1 MSPALVLNATFE
13 PIAVV
18 TSRRA
23 VLLVVAD
30 KADIVEAGD
39 DEWRSARG
47 SIQVPRV
54 VRLRRYVRIPYR
66 TTIPLTSRNLMAR
79 DGHVCAYCPKRAT
92 TIDHVHP
99 RSRGGLHRWENVV
112 AACMACNQAKGDRT
126 LKELGWKL
134 QRRPHA
140 PTGRAWLTIGIA
152 DRDPSWEPYLTGAG
166 PAVAGV

>member
-18 TSRRA
+18 ASRRA
-23 VLLVVAD
+23 ILLVLAD

-39 DEWRSARG
+39 DEWRSATAAIR
-47 SIQVPRV
+47 VPLV
-54 VRLRRYVRIPYR
+54 VKLRRYVRIPYR
-66 TTIPLTSRNLMAR
+66 TTIPLTGRNLMAR
-79 DGHVCAYCPKRAT
+79 DGHVCAYCPKRAS

-99 RSRGGLHRWENVV
+99 RSRGGQHRWENVV
-112 AACMACNQAKGDRT
+112 AACAGCNQKKGDRT

-134 QRRPHA
+134 TRRPFA
-140 PTGRAWLTIGIA
+140 PTGRAWLMIGVA

-166 PAVAGV
+166 LAPAGV